1 MSADTSGRRLERW
14 PDGPIVGSTVGP
26 GGSINVAGFGD
37 TTHATGPLGG
47 GQIGADWQTGRLVFG
62 VEADADAANMRGEN
76 TCFSGLGGINCQH
89 AISALGAIT
98 GRVGFAWDR
107 SLAYAKGGGAWTDT
121 SYNLLGNTGALT
133 LGTGGTTLDRWG
145 WTAGGGI
152 EYALTNHWTALAEY
166 DHVGVPSATVP
177 FPSVAVINAHTI
189 SVKQSVNLFK
199 LGVNYKL
206 DWGAIVAAR

>member
-1 MSADTSGRRLERW
+1 
-14 PDGPIVGSTVGP
+14 
-26 GGSINVAGFGD
+26 
-37 TTHATGPLGG
+37 
-47 GQIGADWQTGRLVFG
+47 
-62 VEADADAANMRGEN
+62 MRGEN
-76 TCFSGLGGINCQH
+76 TCFSGLGGSNCQH

-121 SYNLLGNTGALT
+121 SYSLSGNTGALT

-177 FPSVAVINAHTI
+177 FPSVAVINTHPI

-199 LGVNYKL
+199 LGVNYKFEL
-206 DWGAIVAAR
+206 ADLSAIAAAN

>member
-1 MSADTSGRRLERW
+1 MVRSVRIDRWAGRIYQCCRLRRHHPCHRAARRRSDRRRLANGARSRRRRSRRRRCE
-14 PDGPIVGSTVGP
+14 
-26 GGSINVAGFGD
+26 
-37 TTHATGPLGG
+37 HA
-47 GQIGADWQTGRLVFG
+47 
-62 VEADADAANMRGEN
+62 RGEH
-76 TCFSGLGGINCQH
+76 LLLRPRRDNCQH

-121 SYNLLGNTGALT
+121 SYSLSGNTSALT

-177 FPSVAVINAHTI
+177 FPSVAVINTHTI
-189 SVKQSVNLFK
+189 GVKQSVNLFK
-199 LGVNYKL
+199 LGVNYKFEL
-206 DWGAIVAAR
+206 ADLSAIAATN